1 MKKPSTKSSRIWLA
15 QLALVAPDNAKVNT
29 FLSCLVQGT
38 SLREALLELK
48 TTIRKMYIEDKE
60 NEHSLPSGAKVYLHQ
75 TVEIGAMT
83 TDASCLF
90 MSGTMDMKTI
100 GIDIPDCEEDIIPI
114 FTCPEPLIPDG
125 LKRDNP
131 YAIRNSD
138 GRIIRLE
145 PFLILP
151 DLR

>member
-1 MKKPSTKSSRIWLA
+1 MTKPSTQPSRIWLA

-29 FLSCLVQGT
+29 FLSCLAQGT
-38 SLREALLELK
+38 SLRVALVELE
-48 TTIRKMYIEDKE
+48 TTIRKMYIEAKE
-60 NEHSLPSGAKVYLHQ
+60 NENSLPSGAKVYLHQ
-75 TVEIGAMT
+75 TVEIGEMNTA
-83 TDASCLF
+83 ASCLF
-90 MSGTMDMKTI
+90 MSGTMDMKAI
-100 GIDIPDCEEDIIPI
+100 GLDIPDYKDDIIPL
-114 FTCPEPLIPDG
+114 FNCPEPLIPDG

-131 YAIRNSD
+131 YAVRNSD